1 MGSRGLKVEPTNR
14 KRLLLAVLA
23 LLILIT
29 VTLPLIAE
37 AAPASPTPN
46 IQPSATA
53 SPTEPATTPSPTPL
67 ASEITIQK
75 ESNSKWWIVYPDGK
89 KVAFESVADY
99 RFAEPTTDEESSAF
113 WIFEV
118 VDNNGNKLPVEFKE
132 SVQYMRSKGLWET
145 ADRDKAEKD
154 WWDKITRSF
163 DDILEKLKGEFEA
176 IQAIGIFLSNGDVV
190 GALIT
195 GVLHAA
201 GDFAGNITTTIFEY
215 TDQTELLFNSY
226 VGQIFVGLAAS
237 IGFIFWVI
245 GFFISTSEVA
255 INLRGN
261 RSAGDALQD
270 YGRNTFK
277 SFLAVT
283 LFTLVPLPLYL
294 FVSKLALNICNKI
307 GIWGA
312 GNMIKPD
319 FSSIFGSIANKMFP
333 GTADTFVLLF
343 LIVFLFCGLK
353 VLFATVKRGG
363 ILMILT
369 LVGSI
374 HMLNTPR
381 GYWDAFWSWCRQV
394 IALCITQF
402 CQMLL
407 FCGGMA
413 VFSKSLQTSNLA
425 VFFAG
430 IGMFLAA
437 AEVPKIA
444 DRYGLDSSLKGN
456 AMGAV
461 QTIAMVARK
470 IITKGA

>member
-1 MGSRGLKVEPTNR
+1 METYRLKAEPNNR
-14 KRLLLAVLA
+14 KRILLAVVA
-23 LLILIT
+23 LLLVLFAT
-29 VTLPLIAE
+29 FPLIAE
-37 AAPASPTPN
+37 AAPSPTPN
-46 IQPSATA
+46 LKPADPARPTA
-53 SPTEPATTPSPTPL
+53 SPVATPSPTPVV
-67 ASEITIQK
+67 AEITIQK
-75 ESNSKWWIVYPDGK
+75 ESNSKWWIVYPPDGQ
-89 KVAFESVADY
+89 KVAFETVATY
-99 RFAEPTTDEESSAF
+99 LYPG
-113 WIFEV
+113 FEV
-118 VDNNGNKLPVEFKE
+118 VDNKNNVLPVSFNEAAE
-132 SVQYMRSKGLWET
+132 YMRSKGLWQT
-145 ADRDKAEKD
+145 SAKDKSEKD
-154 WWDKITRSF
+154 WWDKVTGFF
-163 DDILEKLKGEFEA
+163 DEILEKLKGEFEA
-176 IQAIGIFLSNGDVV
+176 IKAIGIFLSNGDVV

-195 GVLHAA
+195 GVLHSA
-201 GDFAGNITTTIFEY
+201 GSFAGNITTTIFEY

-226 VGQIFVGLAAS
+226 VGQIFVGFAQNLGFMLWI
-237 IGFIFWVI
+237 IGFIIAI
-245 GFFISTSEVA
+245 GEIA
-255 INLRGN
+255 INYKSN
-261 RSAGDALQD
+261 RTVADSLHDFGM
-270 YGRNTFK
+270 NTFK

-283 LFTLVPLPLYL
+283 FFTTIPLPFYL
-294 FVSKLALNICNKI
+294 FVSKLAINICNKI

-312 GNMIKPD
+312 GNLTKPD

-381 GYWDAFWSWCRQV
+381 GYWDSFWSWCRQV

-402 CQMLL
+402 CQMML

-456 AMGAV
+456 AMGAI
-461 QTIAMVARK
+461 QTVAMVARK
-470 IITKGA
+470 VITKGA

>member
-1 MGSRGLKVEPTNR
+1 MGSRGLKVEPNNR
-14 KRLLLAVLA
+14 KRILLAVLA

-29 VTLPLIAE
+29 VTFPLIVE
-37 AAPASPTPN
+37 AAPSPTPN
-46 IQPSATA
+46 LQPA
-53 SPTEPATTPSPTPL
+53 EPAKPTSTPAVSPTP
-67 ASEITIQK
+67 APTEIIIQK
-75 ESNSKWWIVYPDGK
+75 EANQWWVVYPDGR
-89 KVAFESVADY
+89 KVTFESVADY
-99 RFAEPTTDEESSAF
+99 RFAESDEKIDGF
-113 WIFEV
+113 FKFVI
-118 VDNNGNKLPVEFKE
+118 VDNNNNKLPVEYIEAKA
-132 SVQYMRSKGLWET
+132 YMQNKGYWANANKDE
-145 ADRDKAEKD
+145 DEKGF
-154 WWDKITRSF
+154 WDKVF
-163 DDILEKLKGEFEA
+163 GFLDDILNDIKGT
-176 IQAIGIFLSNGDVV
+176 IDSIKTIGIFLSNGDIV

-195 GVLHAA
+195 GLLRRA
-201 GDFAGNITTTIFEY
+201 GVFAGNITTTIFEY

-226 VGQIFVGLAAS
+226 VGQIFVGFAAS
-237 IGFIFWVI
+237 IGFIFWII
-245 GFFISTSEVA
+245 GFFIATSEVA

-261 RSAGDALQD
+261 RSVGDSLHD
-270 YGRNTFK
+270 FGMNTFK
-277 SFLAVT
+277 SFLAVI
-283 LFTLVPLPLYL
+283 LFTIVPLPLYL
-294 FVSKLALNICNKI
+294 FVSKIAINICNKI
-307 GIWGA
+307 GIWGV
-312 GNMIKPD
+312 GNMTKPD
-319 FSSIFGSIANKMFP
+319 FSSIFGSIGNKMFP
-333 GTADTFVLLF
+333 GTADTFILLF

-394 IALCITQF
+394 VALCITQF
-402 CQMLL
+402 CQMML

-413 VFSKSLQTSNLA
+413 VFSKSLQTTNLA

-461 QTIAMVARK
+461 QTVAMVARK
-470 IITKGA
+470 VVTKGA